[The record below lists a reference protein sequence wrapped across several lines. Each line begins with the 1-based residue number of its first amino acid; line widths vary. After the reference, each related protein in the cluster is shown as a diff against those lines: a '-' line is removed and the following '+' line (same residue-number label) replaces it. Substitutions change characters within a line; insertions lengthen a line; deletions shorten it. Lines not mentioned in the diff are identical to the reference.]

1 MQCLEIYLNDLK
13 EEAQKKVID
22 FYSLAGGTA
31 ENLDVFPI
39 FILEDAVAPVPEICG
54 KK

>member
-1 MQCLEIYLNDLK
+1 MRLEIYLGDLK

-22 FYSLAGGTA
+22 FYSLDGGTG

-39 FILEDAVAPVPEICG
+39 FILENDVVQEPENG
-54 KK
+54 G